1 MARANGGEAM
11 IGEGSAGTAQDHEAI
26 EQLLAIAEEH
36 GVPIALEW
44 LWSEDATAQERR
56 QVQALLAPPVYAD
69 ALEDLLRWSSRDGA
83 RLRVSDVAVI
93 ATYRFVE
100 PLS

>member
-1 MARANGGEAM
+1 M

-26 EQLLAIAEEH
+26 EQLLAIAEDH
-36 GVPIALEW
+36 GVAIALEW
-44 LWSEDATAQERR
+44 LWIEDAMAQERR
-56 QVQALLAPPVYAD
+56 EVRALLSPPVYSD
-69 ALEDLLRWSSRDGA
+69 ALEDLLRWSTRDGA
-83 RLRVSDVAVI
+83 RLSVSDAGVF